1 MAVFVYGYLAR
12 DGDLSYGRLARIPEM
27 LVFEWWTLIP
37 PLVILVLTRFGIPV
51 STTFLILIV
60 FNPRGLESMFVK
72 SMIGYAMAIAVGYLV
87 YRLVTRGLERRFI
100 ETSRDPPAAWWT
112 VLQWGSTGF
121 LWSMWLIQDLA
132 NIVAHLPRSV
142 GPGLLIAVLAVMLAL
157 LAWIFYRRGG
167 EIQHIVTTKINTR
180 DVRSA
185 TVIDFIYGSILLFFK
200 EWSDVPMNTT
210 WVFLGLLAG
219 REFAIGMDT
228 WLRTNRETAMI
239 VVKDAFKAAIG
250 LGISIAMALG
260 LR

>member
-87 YRLVTRGLERRFI
+87 YRLVMRGLERRFI

-112 VLQWGSTGF
+112 VLQWGSTGY
-121 LWSMWLIQDLA
+121 LWSMWLIQESGQHRGPSTAIGRARSADRRACRDAGAARLDFFIDA
-132 NIVAHLPRSV
+132 AARSSTSSPPRST
-142 GPGLLIAVLAVMLAL
+142 PGMSAQ
-157 LAWIFYRRGG
+157 RR
-167 EIQHIVTTKINTR
+167 
-180 DVRSA
+180 
-185 TVIDFIYGSILLFFK
+185 
-200 EWSDVPMNTT
+200 
-210 WVFLGLLAG
+210 
-219 REFAIGMDT
+219 
-228 WLRTNRETAMI
+228 
-239 VVKDAFKAAIG
+239 
-250 LGISIAMALG
+250 
-260 LR
+260 

>member
-1 MAVFVYGYLAR
+1 MRASEIYMIVGFVLAGYSVVANDAIQTLGTFLSSNAHRPWWLLWIFAGGVLVVVFVYGYLAR

-87 YRLVTRGLERRFI
+87 YRLVMRGLERRFI

-132 NIVAHLPRSV
+132 NIVSYLPRSV

-157 LAWIFYRRGG
+157 LAWIFIDAAARSSTSSPPRSTPGMSARR
-167 EIQHIVTTKINTR
+167 R
-180 DVRSA
+180 
-185 TVIDFIYGSILLFFK
+185 
-200 EWSDVPMNTT
+200 
-210 WVFLGLLAG
+210 
-219 REFAIGMDT
+219 
-228 WLRTNRETAMI
+228 
-239 VVKDAFKAAIG
+239 
-250 LGISIAMALG
+250 
-260 LR
+260 